1 MTAFVSYQLK
11 SALCLMVFT
20 LLYYALFRR
29 ETFHR
34 ANRFLLL
41 GITALSLLIPLLH
54 LPVSSA
60 GTHDV
65 PVLIG
70 AVTVY
75 ADRLG
80 QGTTGPAE
88 PARWLTTV
96 YLTGVILF
104 SLYLL
109 GQLFLLMV
117 RFAKGRRTRH
127 AGACLVVLPE
137 NRHPFSFF
145 HLVFMDRFP
154 DDADAVLR
162 HELAH
167 VRQWHSLDRIFIQL
181 VKILQWFNPFLF
193 LIEKAIQET
202 HEYLADASVT
212 EQDGEADRY
221 RLLLLSRVFGVPP
234 GIFSFFNHSRIKNR
248 MIMLTK
254 QKSPLSHGYKYL
266 CLLPVMLLLFVAI
279 SCQKKM
285 PAPLPPPPPPP
296 PPAAAEQPPEVS
308 ADTNFFVKVDKQAE
322 FQGGD
327 IQTFREWVQKNLVYP
342 PDAIKAGIFGK
353 VVVQFAVNENG
364 KLGFVKV
371 MRGVS
376 PTLDAETIRVIKSS
390 PDWVP
395 AQREGKNV
403 KQQFVIPVVFAL
415 Q

>member
-29 ETFHR
+29 ETFHHL
-34 ANRFLLL
+34 NRFLLL
-41 GITALSLLIPLLH
+41 GLTALSLLIPLLH
-54 LPVSSA
+54 LPVPSS
-60 GTHDV
+60 GTRDV

-80 QGTTGPAE
+80 QGSSATTE
-88 PARWLTTV
+88 PAGWLMTL

-104 SLYLL
+104 SAYFL
-109 GQLFLLMV
+109 GQLLLLIV
-117 RFAKGRRTRH
+117 RFMKGSRSRY

-145 HLVFMDRFP
+145 NLVFMDRHP
-154 DDADAVLR
+154 EPEDAVLR

-167 VRQWHSLDRIFIQL
+167 VRQWHSLDIIMIQL

-212 EQDGEADRY
+212 EQDGEADGY
-221 RLLLLSRVFGVPP
+221 RLLLLSRVFGVQP

-266 CLLPVMLLLFVAI
+266 CLLPAMLLLFVAI

-285 PAPLPPPPPPP
+285 PAPPPPPPP

-308 ADTNFFVKVDKQAE
+308 SDTNFFVKVDKPAE

-327 IQTFREWVQKNLVYP
+327 LTRFQEWVQKNLVYP

-353 VVVQFAVNENG
+353 VVVQFAVDENG
-364 KLGFVKV
+364 KLNFVKV
-371 MRGVS
+371 LRGVS
-376 PTLDAETIRVIKSS
+376 PSLDNETVRVIKLS

-403 KQQFVIPVVFAL
+403 KQLFVIPVVFAL

>member
-29 ETFHR
+29 ETFHHL
-34 ANRFLLL
+34 NRFLLL
-41 GITALSLLIPLLH
+41 GITALSLLIPMLH
-54 LPVSSA
+54 LPVASA
-60 GTHDV
+60 GTRDV

-80 QGTTGPAE
+80 QDSSGTAE
-88 PARWLTTV
+88 PSGWLTTV
-96 YLTGVILF
+96 YLVGVILF

-109 GQLFLLMV
+109 GQLILLTI
-117 RFAKGRRTRH
+117 RFARGRRSRC
-127 AGACLVVLPE
+127 AGACLVVHPD

-145 HLVFMDRFP
+145 NLVFMEHHP
-154 DDADAVLR
+154 DSADTVLR

-167 VRQWHSLDRIFIQL
+167 VRQWHSLDILMINL

-212 EQDGEADRY
+212 EQDGEADGY
-221 RLLLLSRVFGVPP
+221 RLLLLSRVFGVQP

-266 CLLPVMLLLFVAI
+266 CLLPAMLLLFVAI

-285 PAPLPPPPPPP
+285 PAPPPPPPPP
-296 PPAAAEQPPEVS
+296 PPAAVEQPPEVS
-308 ADTNFFVKVDKQAE
+308 SDTNFFVKVDKQAE

-327 IQTFREWVQKNLVYP
+327 IETFREWVQKNLVYP
-342 PDAIKAGIFGK
+342 PDAIKEGIFGK
-353 VVVQFAVNENG
+353 VTVQFAVDENG
-364 KLGFVKV
+364 KLSAVKII
-371 MRGVS
+371 RGVHPS
-376 PTLDAETIRVIKSS
+376 LDNETIRVLKSS

-395 AQREGKNV
+395 AQTEGKNV
-403 KQQFVIPVVFAL
+403 KQQFVMPVVFAL

>member
-1 MTAFVSYQLK
+1 MTAFVSYQIK

-34 ANRFLLL
+34 LNRFLLM
-41 GITALSLLIPLLH
+41 GMTVLSLVLPALH
-54 LPVSSA
+54 LPVSRA
-60 GTHDV
+60 GAGDV
-65 PVLIG
+65 PFLIG
-70 AVTVY
+70 SVTVY

-80 QGTTGPAE
+80 QGASGETPSGS
-88 PARWLTTV
+88 WLTP
-96 YLTGVILF
+96 
-104 SLYLL
+104 LYLAGVTVFSMYLLAQL
-109 GQLFLLMV
+109 GLLLYRILKGKRC
-117 RFAKGRRTRH
+117 RFM
-127 AGACLVVLPE
+127 GARLVVLPE
-137 NRHPFSFF
+137 NRQPFSFF
-145 HLVFMDRFP
+145 NMVFMDRHP
-154 DDADAVLR
+154 GDTDAVLR

-167 VRQWHSLDRIFIQL
+167 VRQWHSLDMIFIQL

-212 EQDGEADRY
+212 EQDGEADGY
-221 RLLLLSRVFGVPP
+221 RLLLLSRVFGVQP

-254 QKSPLSHGYKYL
+254 QKSPISHRLKYL
-266 CLLPVMLLLFVAI
+266 CVLPVFVLLFVAI

-285 PAPLPPPPPPP
+285 PAPPPPPPP
-296 PPAAAEQPPEVS
+296 PPAAVEQPPEVS
-308 ADTNFFVKVDKQAE
+308 ADTNFYVKVDKPAE

-327 IQTFREWVQKNLVYP
+327 VSVFQTWVQKNLVYP

-353 VVVQFAVNENG
+353 VLVQFSVDEKG
-364 KLGFVKV
+364 KLGYVKV
-371 MRGVS
+371 LRGVS
-376 PTLDAETIRVIKSS
+376 PSLDEETVRVIKSS

-395 AQREGKNV
+395 AQREGKDV
-403 KQQFVIPVVFAL
+403 KQQFVIPVVFVL